1 MRLSTVGRYAL
12 RAMVDLA
19 CFGTDGPVPRY
30 EVAARQEVSEQY
42 LAQLFLKLKHAGLVD
57 SVRGPGGG
65 YLLARGAGTIT
76 AGEVLRAVEETLAP
90 VFCVGDEEDMSCP
103 RADGCPTHWL
113 WERLGET
120 IRQTLDSVT
129 LSELCAHAR
138 WDVPRDEAAPD
149 QVLTH
154 SGKQGAMDVQ

>member
-19 CFGTDGPVPRY
+19 CHGAGGPVVRH
-30 EVAARQEVSEQY
+30 EIAARQEVSEQY
-42 LAQLFLKLKHAGLVD
+42 LAQLLLKLKYAGLVE

-65 YLLARGAGTIT
+65 YLLARGAGEIT
-76 AGEVLRAVEETLAP
+76 AGDVLRAVEETLAP
-90 VFCVGDEEDMSCP
+90 VFCVGDEEDAICH

-113 WERLGET
+113 WKRLGET

-129 LSELCAHAR
+129 LTELCAHAR
-138 WDVPRDEAAPD
+138 WDVPAHEAMGEIKE
-149 QVLTH
+149 Q
-154 SGKQGAMDVQ
+154 

>member
-19 CFGTDGPVPRY
+19 CYGGSEPVPRY
-30 EVAARQEVSEQY
+30 EIAARQEVSEQY
-42 LAQLFLKLKHAGLVD
+42 LAQLFLKLKYAGLVE

-65 YLLARGAGTIT
+65 YLLALAPTQIT
-76 AGEVLRAVEETLAP
+76 AGDVLRAVEETLAP
-90 VFCVGDEEDMSCP
+90 VYCVGDEEDTVCE
-103 RADGCPTHWL
+103 RVDGCPTHWL
-113 WERLGET
+113 WQRLGEA

-138 WDVPRDEAAPD
+138 WDRSTYRPTGQEE
-149 QVLTH
+149 
-154 SGKQGAMDVQ
+154 GAVDV

>member
-19 CFGTDGPVPRY
+19 CHRPGGPVARH
-30 EVAARQEVSEQY
+30 EIAARQEVSEQY
-42 LAQLFLKLKHAGLVD
+42 LAQPFLKLKYAGLVE

-65 YLLARGAGTIT
+65 YLLARDADRIT

-90 VFCVGDEEDMSCP
+90 VYCVADEEDAICH

-113 WERLGET
+113 WKRLGET

-129 LSELCAHAR
+129 LTELCAHAR
-138 WDVPRDEAAPD
+138 WDVPAHETMDEN
-149 QVLTH
+149 
-154 SGKQGAMDVQ
+154 KER